1 MPNVDVEIKYR
12 RRHLSSLK
20 VSGAVRRRGGAMSNI
35 VELDATRGTRFEFW
49 ARRKEKPE
57 AERTGG
63 EVFTL
68 RAGERIVYRIAA
80 LPPSFQFYAYTHHAG
95 GPLTLEWDENIIEM
109 SLFYRFDPAQVA
121 EEGVTF
127 LELQGGRLVAR
138 PKETWRAWYESD
150 PDRPQLR
157 FSPFQAWM
165 NDPNGL
171 CFVDGRY
178 HLFYQFHPV
187 DAEWGPMHWGHAVS
201 DDLYRW
207 THLPVF
213 LQPEQN
219 LWSLRATGGAFSGSA
234 FVGPDGGLNFY
245 YTERL
250 PAYDLF
256 KDYKEVQK
264 RVVPSKDLL
273 RPEAN
278 RLVLIDGPPGSAH
291 DFRDPKVWYDAARGV
306 YRMVLGA
313 AIDGDPSVLLYGSED
328 GVDWK
333 YLSVLYRAPE
343 HYRQHGARCVECP
356 DFFELEGRFVIVMG
370 FVGYT
375 DPETGRHNLLYAQ
388 VGEFEDDRFT
398 PLTPALQELDFGTDF
413 YAMQSFRAKERQ
425 IAVAWLFNW
434 EFRKPAGSPYSGEL
448 SLPRVLG
455 LDAQLRLTMLPEEGY
470 RALRSHALTQATRG
484 HFVCEPGQPIE
495 LSLAGTLDG
504 IRIVGRGGDG
514 ESFTIAHVSGRLQV
528 RVAEDTGEIEYRS
541 TPLVLENLTLFFDR
555 GVLEIFANDGV
566 VCGTRRTYKI
576 ATLTSL
582 ELASSDIESCEAWSY
597 NSVWRD

>member
-1 MPNVDVEIKYR
+1 
-12 RRHLSSLK
+12 
-20 VSGAVRRRGGAMSNI
+20 MSNI
-35 VELDATRGTRFEFW
+35 VELDAARGTRFEFW
-49 ARRKEKPE
+49 ARRKAAKSR
-57 AERTGG
+57 AEDSAG
-63 EVFTL
+63 EVFAL
-68 RAGERIVYRIAA
+68 RAGKRIVYRIA
-80 LPPSFQFYAYTHHAG
+80 PPPPYCQFYAYTHHAG
-95 GPLTLEWDENIIEM
+95 GPLTLEWDENIIEL
-109 SLFYRFDPAQVA
+109 SLFYRFDPIRVA

-127 LELQGGRLVAR
+127 LDLQGGRLVAR
-138 PKETWRAWYESD
+138 PKVAWPTWCESD

-187 DAEWGPMHWGHAVS
+187 EAEWGPMHWGHAVS

-213 LQPEQN
+213 LHPEQN
-219 LWSLRATGGAFSGSA
+219 LWSLGATGGAFSGSA
-234 FVGPDGGLNFY
+234 FVGPDGGLSFY

-256 KDYKEVQK
+256 KEYKEVQK
-264 RVVPSKDLL
+264 LVVPSADLL
-273 RPEAN
+273 RPETN
-278 RLVLIDGPPGSAH
+278 RVVLDNGPPGSAH
-291 DFRDPKVWYDAARGV
+291 DFRDPKVWYDAAGGE

-313 AIDGDPSVLLYGSED
+313 AIDGDPAVLLYGSED
-328 GVDWK
+328 GADWK
-333 YLSVLYRAPE
+333 FLSVLYRAPE
-343 HYRQHGARCVECP
+343 HFRQHGARCVECP
-356 DFFELEGRFVIVMG
+356 DFFELDGRFVLVMG

-375 DPETGRHNLLYAQ
+375 EPTTGRHNLLYAQ
-388 VGEFEDDRFT
+388 VGTFDDDRFM

-425 IAVAWLFNW
+425 IAFAWLFNW

-455 LDAQLRLTMLPEEGY
+455 VDAQLRLTMLPEVGY
-470 RALRSHALTQATRG
+470 RALRSHALTQAAAG
-484 HFVCEPGQPIE
+484 HFICEPGEPIE
-495 LSLAGTLDG
+495 LSLTGALDG

-528 RVAEDTGEIEYRS
+528 NVAEDAGEIEYRS
-541 TPLVLENLTLFFDR
+541 TPLSLENLTVFFDR

-566 VCGTRRTYKI
+566 VCGTRRTYKVT
-576 ATLTSL
+576 ALTAL
-582 ELASSDIESCEAWSY
+582 ELIASGATRIDACEGWSY
-597 NSVWRD
+597 NSVWRW